1 MLGGLVVDSADS
13 ELKLMNFCLNKL
25 NIYTND
31 SFMEENGKSK
41 IELKIKLFLNIFN
54 LVESTNDRN
63 YYKLL
68 KVKIR
73 RECTS
78 TVVGEKSAAGCVWH
92 FK

>member
-13 ELKLMNFCLNKL
+13 ELKLMNFCLTKL

-73 RECTS
+73 
-78 TVVGEKSAAGCVWH
+78 VHFDGCWRKICGRVCLAL
-92 FK
+92 